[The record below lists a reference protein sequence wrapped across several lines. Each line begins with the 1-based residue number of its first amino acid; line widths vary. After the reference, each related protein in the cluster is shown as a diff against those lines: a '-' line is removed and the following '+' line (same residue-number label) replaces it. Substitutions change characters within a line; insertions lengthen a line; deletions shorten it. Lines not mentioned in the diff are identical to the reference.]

1 MANTL
6 TRTQLGELR
15 RKLEEERTRILR
27 VLGSSAPTAQP
38 EDREA
43 EFEEAAQRAT
53 ERTQQLEVESR
64 GAHAPCRGRAG
75 AREARFRNVR
85 GEREDGRPE
94 SPTSASRPCPGPATA
109 WTSEAGG

>member
-1 MANTL
+1 MPNTL

-64 GAHAPCRGRAG
+64 ERTLLAEVERALAKLDAGTYGVSEKTGAQNPL
-75 AREARFRNVR
+75 
-85 GEREDGRPE
+85 
-94 SPTSASRPCPGPATA
+94 
-109 WTSEAGG
+109 

>member
-1 MANTL
+1 MPNTL

-64 GAHAPCRGRAG
+64 ERTLLAEVERALAKLDAGTYGVSEKTGAQIPSERLEAVPW
-75 AREARFRNVR
+75 ARHGVDE
-85 GEREDGRPE
+85 
-94 SPTSASRPCPGPATA
+94 
-109 WTSEAGG
+109 